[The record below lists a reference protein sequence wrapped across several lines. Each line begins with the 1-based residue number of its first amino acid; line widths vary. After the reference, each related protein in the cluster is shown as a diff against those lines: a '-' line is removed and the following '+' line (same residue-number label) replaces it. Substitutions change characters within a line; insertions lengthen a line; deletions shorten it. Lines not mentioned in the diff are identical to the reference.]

1 MGSAEANILQ
11 ELVTAIEQ
19 PDQPVTDEIQ
29 AVVEKA
35 KRPPERPVIAK
46 SVRQAFD
53 KLEKKRKN
61 LNHAL
66 KARKKLHTSWTN
78 YIEESVTSWKQFA
91 ADFTAKDPDLEKK
104 VIEAREAVQ
113 EARNKYDAAKEANDK
128 QDAAAL
134 EDVEEIS
141 DGMDEDQVD
150 KIASAEDIKAGIQS
164 SLDSLE
170 SFRVTP
176 LEAHPEAMAHKKQKT
191 GGGEEDPHCPGSSA
205 LKPFHQPGGLKVC
218 AKTCEAGLK
227 VCKQIC
233 AL

>member
-1 MGSAEANILQ
+1 MPPQTLPSSTGSAEANILQ

-35 KRPPERPVIAK
+35 KRLPERPVIAK

-66 KARKKLHTSWTN
+66 KARKKLHTAWTN

-113 EARNKYDAAKEANDK
+113 EARNKYDAAKETNDK

-134 EDVEEIS
+134 EDVQEIS

-164 SLDSLE
+164 ALDSLE

-176 LEAHPEAMAHKKQKT
+176 MEAHPEAMAHKKQKT

-205 LKPFHQPGGLKVC
+205 LKPFHQPGK
-218 AKTCEAGLK
+218 
-227 VCKQIC
+227 
-233 AL
+233 